1 MHEHELYHHG
11 ILGQK
16 WGVRRF
22 QNKDGSLTTAGKNR
36 YAEISDKKIITN
48 SDGSKTYPKGY
59 VFNRVG
65 QSTLDINSS
74 GALYVSSG
82 KQDAARY
89 VKSLGPTLIG
99 KLMGQYGTTVQHITS
114 SSNLKVPS
122 DDQVSSE
129 VIKLLSSNK
138 KLRESV
144 NDSIYAMVLD
154 KDITDSYLNKS
165 KNSLKDSAKLSYVV
179 SSLLA
184 DPQYVSESKI
194 VYDHFRKLGYDA
206 IPDSHDI
213 MSGTSETAMI
223 IINPSKVNMTSS
235 TAITKD
241 VMKEAKSYVKTLDKL
256 KVSELIQ

>member
-1 MHEHELYHHG
+1 
-11 ILGQK
+11 
-16 WGVRRF
+16 
-22 QNKDGSLTTAGKNR
+22 
-36 YAEISDKKIITN
+36 
-48 SDGSKTYPKGY
+48 
-59 VFNRVG
+59 
-65 QSTLDINSS
+65 
-74 GALYVSSG
+74 
-82 KQDAARY
+82 
-89 VKSLGPTLIG
+89 
-99 KLMGQYGTTVQHITS
+99 MGQYGTTVQHITVS
-114 SSNLKVPS
+114 KNLKVPS
-122 DDQVSSE
+122 DSQVSSE

-138 KLRESV
+138 KLRDTV

-154 KDITDSYLNKS
+154 KDITDSYLRKS
-165 KNSLKDSAKLSYVV
+165 TNSLKDSAKLSYVV

-184 DPQYVSESKI
+184 DPHYVSESKI